1 MLLVFAATHLTSA
14 PLVVPRVYERVLM
27 ESLLNYERVLFGIS
41 DEYERIMMESLVS
54 YERVLLES
62 LSYEGVLM
70 DL

>member
-1 MLLVFAATHLTSA
+1 
-14 PLVVPRVYERVLM
+14 M